1 MNPSQRAEWAE
12 AQRRCPL
19 TEEAVAMAR
28 ELGIS
33 PRSLIKNIPS
43 KSQRWKEPVEDWVRS
58 LHAKRFGERRSK
70 PTTPPPARN
79 LFACV
84 AAERDFVQRIVLF
97 GSVAAPLKKEVPR
110 ITSSSLIPGHSLCC
124 WRSIRPNSNSGVST

>member
-1 MNPSQRAEWAE
+1 MNPSQQAEWAE

-43 KSQRWKEPVEDWVRS
+43 KSQLWKEPVEDWVRS
-58 LHAKRFGERRSK
+58 LHAKRFGERRPK
-70 PTTPPPARN
+70 PMAPPP
-79 LFACV
+79 
-84 AAERDFVQRIVLF
+84 EREVL
-97 GSVAAPLKKEVPR
+97 APEPPPDA
-110 ITSSSLIPGHSLCC
+110 I
-124 WRSIRPNSNSGVST
+124 NE